1 MMIADLATKRPPA
14 IVEALNSNEWR
25 HASSTKLFTKPT
37 DIFMKVNNGRMTWLK
52 NDNNPSHCIKCLN
65 VYCGQAISLN
75 LQFEFHC
82 KCYFCSTYPQLGLVE
97 PIFSDMDEK
106 TLPLLNVSAVYLNS
120 IIIAE
125 MSISVHQMT
134 LPQTMM
140 SFMSLCL
147 KNYPLESLPIGFLLI
162 KEKSSMLYK
171 KEWENL
177 DLKFPVDFRFCFS
190 DPDGAII
197 VSKMVKTFMVWRQKE
212 GLKRAGHNHLQ

>member
-1 MMIADLATKRPPA
+1 MIADLATKRPPA

-82 KCYFCSTYPQLGLVE
+82 KCYFCSTYPQLGLIE

-125 MSISVHQMT
+125 MSKRRASDDSSSNNDEFHEP
-134 LPQTMM
+134 LPQ
-140 SFMSLCL
+140 
-147 KNYPLESLPIGFLLI
+147 KLPPRKLAHWLPTHQREVIDAL
-162 KEKSSMLYK
+162 
-171 KEWENL
+171 
-177 DLKFPVDFRFCFS
+177 
-190 DPDGAII
+190 
-197 VSKMVKTFMVWRQKE
+197 
-212 GLKRAGHNHLQ
+212 H